1 MSFLASMSLRR
12 VIPTTIAILA
22 ILAAAATAL
31 SSYLIARDALN
42 MGATEKLSAVVS
54 ARQSELDGYFRS
66 IEQDL
71 ILQASS
77 PALRQSITI
86 FDFAWSDLGS
96 NAMATLHNLY
106 IDQNPHDAAERD
118 MLDQAPDGSTYSDIH
133 KQYHP
138 WLRQLRRER
147 SYGDIYLIGTQGSV
161 LYSVSKTDDFSVDLS
176 QDAYATSG
184 LGQVFAAAR
193 DAKPGTV
200 SFIDFTRYT
209 LADGKPSAFMA
220 APVYDEAGSNL
231 IGVMAVRIPVDR
243 INSTLQAAQGLGETG
258 DTYLVG
264 ADGLMRNDTRLMAE
278 PTSLLREINA
288 VPVDLALGGQTGTM
302 TVNDFDGAMVVSAY
316 TPLEILDSRL
326 ALLATVSADEVF
338 APTINMRNASLL
350 ILVIVAA
357 VATIIGW
364 SLGRGITRPLTH
376 AVCMMEKLAA
386 GKLDAEIPPTR
397 GNNAIARIMQ
407 ALANFKESLLENDR
421 LTRQREEENREKLA
435 RATAVA
441 NAVDTFRT
449 RADNVVQALCH
460 ASESM
465 GNTANVMSGAVSDT
479 TQLAGGVVTIV
490 ERASDNINSVA
501 SAATQLS
508 TSVAEIGDH
517 VRTSSTIA
525 QGAVTRT
532 EHSNRLVQ
540 SLSES
545 TVKIGEV
552 ITLIS
557 DIASQTNLL
566 ALNATIEAAR
576 AGEAGKGFA
585 VVANEVK
592 NLAAQ
597 TSRATGE
604 ISEQI
609 LAIQEATQES
619 VTAMRD
625 ISEVIDEINS
635 ISNTVAQAVT
645 QQGEATSNIAL
656 RARDTAQGT
665 REVLDSINGVQNA
678 ACKSENATDDVTS
691 AAHELS
697 VQAANLRSEIDQFLS
712 AIQIDDRAT
721 G

>member
-12 VIPTTIAILA
+12 VIPTTIAFLA
-22 ILAAAATAL
+22 IIAAATAAL

-42 MGATEKLSAVVS
+42 TGATDKLSAVVS

-71 ILQASS
+71 VLQASS

-86 FDFAWSDLGS
+86 FDFAWSDLGG

-106 IDQNPHDAAERD
+106 INQNPHEPSERD
-118 MLDQAPDGSTYSDIH
+118 MLDQASDGSTYSDIH

-147 SYGDIYLIGTQGSV
+147 SYGDIYLIGATGSV
-161 LYSVSKTDDFSVDLS
+161 LYSVSKTDDFSVDLTK
-176 QDAYATSG
+176 DTYAGTG
-184 LGQVFAAAR
+184 LGRAFAAAR
-193 DAKPGTV
+193 NAQPGSV
-200 SFIDFTRYT
+200 SFVDFTRYA
-209 LADGKPSAFMA
+209 LADNQPSAFFA
-220 APVYDEAGSNL
+220 APVYDDAGTAL
-231 IGVMAVRIPVDR
+231 IGVLAVRIPVAR
-243 INSTLQAAQGLGETG
+243 INATLQGAQGLGETG

-264 ADGLMRNDTRLMAE
+264 PDHLMRNDTRLMTT
-278 PTSLLREINA
+278 PTSLQRQIHA
-288 VPVDLALGGQTGTM
+288 SPVDRALAGETGTM
-302 TVNDFDGAMVVSAY
+302 TVDDFDGAEVVSAF
-316 TPLEILDSRL
+316 TPLEILGTRL
-326 ALLATVSADEVF
+326 ALLATVSANEVF
-338 APTINMRNASLL
+338 APARNMRNASML

-357 VATIIGW
+357 IATIIGW
-364 SLGRGITRPLTH
+364 SLGRGITRPLTD
-376 AVCMMEKLAA
+376 AVSMMEKLAA
-386 GKLDAEIPPTR
+386 GQRDVDIPAP
-397 GNNAIARIMQ
+397 NSHNAIGRIML
-407 ALANFKESLLENDR
+407 ALGNFKQSLLENDR
-421 LTRQREEENREKLA
+421 LTHQRDAENREKLE
-435 RATAVA
+435 RAAVMA
-441 NAVDTFRT
+441 DAVEAFRR
-449 RADNVVQALCH
+449 RADNVVQALSL
-460 ASESM
+460 ASTSM
-465 GNTANVMSGAVSDT
+465 GNTATTMSGAVSDT
-479 TQLAGGVVTIV
+479 TSLANGVVTIV
-490 ERASDNINSVA
+490 ERAADNSNSVA
-501 SAATQLS
+501 NAATQLS
-508 TSVAEIGDH
+508 SSIAEIGDH

-545 TVKIGEV
+545 TDKIGEV

-604 ISEQI
+604 ISDQV
-609 LAIQEATQES
+609 LAIQDATRES
-619 VTAMRD
+619 VAAMRD

-635 ISNTVAQAVT
+635 ISNTVADAVT
-645 QQGEATSNIAL
+645 QQGEATSDIAH

-665 REVLDSINGVQNA
+665 RDVLASINGVQNA
-678 ACKSENATDDVTS
+678 ATKSENATADVTRS
-691 AAHELS
+691 ADELS
-697 VQAANLRSEIDQFLS
+697 VQAENLRSEIDQFLS
-712 AIQIDDRAT
+712 AIQQGSRT
-721 G
+721 KL